1 MPESFYPTASRYFA
15 TLSPQRPIFQGDVF
29 RGAFGA
35 FWRHPE
41 SVRAALAGHKS
52 SPTPQY
58 PSLDQLRS
66 HVLVQGRGYGM
77 LLPQPCEFSESAK
90 GAVHPFRLVAPLFP
104 LDARAGVDHALVRQ
118 GRVGHT
124 VWVPRW
130 MSGGPQ
136 DYFVDLRLTTSID
149 AAFLTRTT
157 RVAALSKNAWLALV
171 DRLSRYMVGIPLELH
186 EFALQQGHAHPD
198 AASRPAG
205 SGPLGDP
212 VE

>member
-1 MPESFYPTASRYFA
+1 MPESFYPNASRYFA
-15 TLSPQRPIFQGDVF
+15 TLSPERPIFQGDVF

-41 SVRAALAGHKS
+41 APA
-52 SPTPQY
+52 TPQY

-77 LLPQPCEFSESAK
+77 LLPQPCEFSESEK

-130 MSGGPQ
+130 TSRGPQ
-136 DYFVDLRLTTSID
+136 DYFGDLRLTTSID
-149 AAFLTRTT
+149 TAFLTRTT
-157 RVAALSKNAWLALV
+157 RVAALSKTAWLALV

-186 EFALQQGHAHPD
+186 EFALQQGVAHPD
-198 AASRPAG
+198 AAR
-205 SGPLGDP
+205 
-212 VE
+212 